1 MKKIILIFMVL
12 ITISACVGGQ
22 SVKIK
27 IVDMKNV
34 NDPDCGCIAGNSSC
48 YYSYT
53 NLVTIV
59 QDNEGRSDK
68 WCGYFGP
75 VGYEFSGFYRR
86 TIGKQLHMK

>member
-1 MKKIILIFMVL
+1 MKKLLMLGMLLVVL
-12 ITISACVGGQ
+12 SGCFGGQ
-22 SVKIK
+22 TVKIE
-27 IVDMKNV
+27 IIDMKYV

-48 YYSYT
+48 YYGYT

-59 QDNEGRSDK
+59 QDDEGRSDK

-75 VGYEFSGFYRR
+75 VGYKFSGFYRQ